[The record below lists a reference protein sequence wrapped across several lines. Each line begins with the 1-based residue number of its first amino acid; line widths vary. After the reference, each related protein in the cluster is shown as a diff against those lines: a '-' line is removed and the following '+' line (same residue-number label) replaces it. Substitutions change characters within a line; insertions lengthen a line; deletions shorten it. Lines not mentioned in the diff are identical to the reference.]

1 MDLSACTRVIEHDR
15 KLLFFSFWP
24 LFTLVAFLPTLTLL
38 VRAHRAYTRGRDLR
52 LTHCHRCGYDLRA
65 TPKRCPECGT
75 ARTA

>member
-38 VRAHRAYTRGRDLR
+38 VRARRAYTRRRALR
-52 LTHCHRCGYDLRA
+52 LTHCHQCGYDLRA
-65 TPKRCPECGT
+65 TPQRCPECGT